1 MPLHAY
7 QLEIKVQ
14 DRRQRALTLK
24 APLPEEFLL
33 TGKLLGFDDLEDRYK

>member
-14 DRRQRALTLK
+14 DQARALTLK